1 MIRYTRDEIDRIRN
15 NNINKFTHSE
25 NVIKIINDI
34 VSEVGCP
41 QYSKTPSF
49 IKKKRVKS
57 FERVNSRDNTEYML
71 KKGLSFDS
79 YQKKKETL
87 LESVLV
93 ILNKITSSQTY
104 EKLRSQLF
112 NLIENHETEEIS
124 LREIASKIYKIASG
138 NIFNSNLYAILYKD
152 LVEKYPIFK
161 EYCLEEYNDYI
172 DLFENI
178 KIVNPEDDYDEFCK
192 CNLHNDSVRSISNFF
207 TELLRYDIL
216 SIDNIVYLIDALQ
229 IKLIL
234 KGKENTPNENPC
246 IEFSE
251 NIYILISKCL
261 KQLIKHD
268 KWNNILENIEK
279 IKNIDRTIN
288 KNITPKI
295 KFKHMDMLDLINKK

>member
-1 MIRYTRDEIDRIRN
+1 MIRYTRDEIIRIRN
-15 NNINKFTHSE
+15 NDINTFTHSE
-25 NVIKIINDI
+25 QVIKLINDI

-49 IKKKRVKS
+49 IKKKRV
-57 FERVNSRDNTEYML
+57 NSRENNEYML

-104 EKLRSQLF
+104 EKLRTQLF
-112 NLIENHETEEIS
+112 NLIENHEVEEIS
-124 LREIASKIYKIASG
+124 LREIATKIYKIASG
-138 NIFNSNLYAILYKD
+138 NIFNSNLYAILYND
-152 LVEKYPIFK
+152 LIEKYPIFK

-178 KIVNPEDDYDEFCK
+178 KIVNPEQDYDTFCK
-192 CNLHNDSVRSISNFF
+192 CTFHNDSVRAISNFF
-207 TELLRYDIL
+207 TELVRYNIL
-216 SIDNIVYLIDALQ
+216 SIDNIVNLINILQ
-229 IKLIL
+229 MKLIL
-234 KGKENTPNENPC
+234 KGKENTPDENPC

-261 KQLIKHD
+261 NELIKHD
-268 KWNNILENIEK
+268 KWNDILENIK
-279 IKNIDRTIN
+279 NMKNIDRSN
-288 KNITPKI
+288 NNNITPKI